1 MFNFVYLNLAAKIG
15 NTNHSFIQE
24 TYDFQEKERTVISER
39 YGVKGRVDG
48 TSGNFIYEIKPV
60 DQTKIKDAYD
70 KVHYDQAVIG
80 AWILNNEYKYY
91 IDTITLIYYIRDNFR
106 KDPIAF
112 DFPYSAARATE
123 LLTNATYLHECLNNN
138 KVPAFKTTDLKLC
151 SYCPYIDIC
160 KNEKIDAPEVVQK
173 IIPNIVEEK
182 KRKDAV
188 FLF

>member
-24 TYDFQEKERTVISER
+24 TYEFKEKEKTIISET
-39 YGVKGRVDG
+39 YKVKGRCDA

-60 DQTKIKDAYD
+60 DQDKIKDAYN
-70 KVHYDQAVIG
+70 KTHYDQAVIG

-106 KDPIAF
+106 KNPIAF
-112 DFPYSAARATE
+112 DFPYSSNRALE
-123 LLTNATYLHECLNNN
+123 LLSVATYLHKCLNDNI
-138 KVPAFKTTDLKLC
+138 VPLKTTDLKLC
-151 SYCPYIDIC
+151 SYCPYIDFC
-160 KNEKIDAPEVVQK
+160 KNEKLEVPKEIQK
-173 IIPNIVEEK
+173 VVPNSVEEK
-182 KRKDAV
+182 KRKEAI